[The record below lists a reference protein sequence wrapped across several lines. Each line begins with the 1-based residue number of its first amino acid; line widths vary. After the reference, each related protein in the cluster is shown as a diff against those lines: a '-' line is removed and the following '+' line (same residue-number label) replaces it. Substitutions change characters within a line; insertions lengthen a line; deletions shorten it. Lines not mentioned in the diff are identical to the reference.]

1 MICSL
6 RVRKKRSATP
16 LVCGCSGEGV
26 ARRDAPEAHLVA
38 EVLGDVLRAVVHAQG
53 EPPASVRRE
62 AAEVLG
68 EALRHRLQ
76 GGEAVAPI
84 ADVAPDYLAAVV
96 IDGGEHPA
104 HALLGGLHA
113 RAVGAPHE
121 VGGVGGDAAV
131 VLDALALPRSPR
143 GEQAVLAHQAQHAPP
158 RGAHAA
164 DAQARPDHA
173 VAFAGER

>member
-1 MICSL
+1 MRPWMICSL

-26 ARRDAPEAHLVA
+26 ARFHSPEAHLVA

-84 ADVAPDYLAAVV
+84 ADVAPDYLAAVAV
-96 IDGGEHPA
+96 SYTHLRA
-104 HALLGGLHA
+104 H
-113 RAVGAPHE
+113 E
-121 VGGVGGDAAV
+121 
-131 VLDALALPRSPR
+131 
-143 GEQAVLAHQAQHAPP
+143 
-158 RGAHAA
+158 
-164 DAQARPDHA
+164 
-173 VAFAGER
+173 